1 MNKLD
6 MVAVVSSQI
15 AARAYDEATHTMHI
29 QFAPR
34 KDGTPGAIYEY
45 RGVDPDTWKAFVEAE
60 SVGSHFIKHIKPF
73 PEKYPFVKLE
83 QEVKASA

>member
-1 MNKLD
+1 MNKLEL
-6 MVAVVSSQI
+6 VPVVSSQI
-15 AARAYDEATHTMHI
+15 AARAYDEATGTMRI

-45 RGVDPDTWKAFVEAE
+45 RGVDPETWKAFAEAD

-73 PEKYPFVKLE
+73 PEKFQFVKI
-83 QEVKASA
+83 EVEAKA